1 MNVDYD
7 NGDNSHTI
15 NTTLPIQFTTDKMQA
30 DPVISN
36 IVIALNNRT
45 YDVTGDITNAGL
57 SNANGVTVTS
67 LSPAVPQE
75 PERNYVIGTLKP
87 DDFGSFEVTFTAPAG
102 ISSIPLQLSYKDS
115 NGNIITSVQNIDL
128 ITGYKSDGLTAKHA
142 PGIGRYPYHCAWRGR
157 VSLHEEAEEPVRGRC
172 VMQPVIQFSDVVKIY
187 PLKAGDVTALNHIS
201 FEVERGEFISIMGP
215 SGSGKSTLLNLMGCL
230 DTPTT
235 GDIFM
240 SGIGVRDMSDVELTN
255 LRRDRIG
262 FIFQYFNLFPLL
274 NIIENV
280 SFPQMLKSGKGV
292 NEDKARE
299 VLRAVQLEE
308 HLYPHTPLELSGG
321 QQQRVAVARA
331 LINDPDI
338 LLCDEP
344 TGNLDS
350 KTGAS
355 IMELMTE
362 LNRKGST
369 IIVVTHDPNVAS
381 YTNRIDPDR

>member
-1 MNVDYD
+1 
-7 NGDNSHTI
+7 
-15 NTTLPIQFTTDKMQA
+15 
-30 DPVISN
+30 
-36 IVIALNNRT
+36 
-45 YDVTGDITNAGL
+45 
-57 SNANGVTVTS
+57 
-67 LSPAVPQE
+67 
-75 PERNYVIGTLKP
+75 
-87 DDFGSFEVTFTAPAG
+87 
-102 ISSIPLQLSYKDS
+102 
-115 NGNIITSVQNIDL
+115 
-128 ITGYKSDGLTAKHA
+128 
-142 PGIGRYPYHCAWRGR
+142 
-157 VSLHEEAEEPVRGRC
+157 
-172 VMQPVIQFSDVVKIY
+172 MQPVIQFSDVVKIY
-187 PLKAGDVTALNHIS
+187 PLRAGDVTALNHIS

-240 SGIGVRDMSDVELTN
+240 SGIGVRDMTDVELTN

-280 SFPQMLKSGKGV
+280 SFPQMLKSQKNV
-292 NEDKARE
+292 DPKKAIE
-299 VLRAVQLEE
+299 VLHAVQLEE
-308 HLYPHTPLELSGG
+308 HLYTHTPLELSGG

-355 IMELMTE
+355 IMDLMTE

-369 IIVVTHDPNVAS
+369 IIIVTHDPHVAE
-381 YTNRIDPDR
+381 YTDRIVRIVDGRIAT

>member
-1 MNVDYD
+1 
-7 NGDNSHTI
+7 
-15 NTTLPIQFTTDKMQA
+15 
-30 DPVISN
+30 
-36 IVIALNNRT
+36 
-45 YDVTGDITNAGL
+45 
-57 SNANGVTVTS
+57 
-67 LSPAVPQE
+67 
-75 PERNYVIGTLKP
+75 
-87 DDFGSFEVTFTAPAG
+87 
-102 ISSIPLQLSYKDS
+102 
-115 NGNIITSVQNIDL
+115 
-128 ITGYKSDGLTAKHA
+128 
-142 PGIGRYPYHCAWRGR
+142 
-157 VSLHEEAEEPVRGRC
+157 
-172 VMQPVIQFSDVVKIY
+172 MQPVIQFSDVVKIY
-187 PLKAGDVTALNHIS
+187 PLRAGDVTALNHIS

-230 DTPTT
+230 DTPTS

-280 SFPQMLKSGKGV
+280 SFPQMLKSQASVDSK
-292 NEDKARE
+292 KAIE
-299 VLRAVQLEE
+299 VLHAVQLEE
-308 HLYPHTPLELSGG
+308 YLYTHTPLELSGG

-331 LINDPDI
+331 LFNDPDI

-369 IIVVTHDPNVAS
+369 IIVVTHDPHVAS
-381 YTNRIDPDR
+381 YTNRTIRIVDGRIEE

>member
-1 MNVDYD
+1 MV
-7 NGDNSHTI
+7 
-15 NTTLPIQFTTDKMQA
+15 
-30 DPVISN
+30 
-36 IVIALNNRT
+36 
-45 YDVTGDITNAGL
+45 
-57 SNANGVTVTS
+57 
-67 LSPAVPQE
+67 
-75 PERNYVIGTLKP
+75 
-87 DDFGSFEVTFTAPAG
+87 
-102 ISSIPLQLSYKDS
+102 
-115 NGNIITSVQNIDL
+115 
-128 ITGYKSDGLTAKHA
+128 
-142 PGIGRYPYHCAWRGR
+142 
-157 VSLHEEAEEPVRGRC
+157 
-172 VMQPVIQFSDVVKIY
+172 PVIQFKDVVKVY
-187 PLKAGDVTALNHIS
+187 PLKAGDVTALDHIS
-201 FEVERGEFISIMGP
+201 FEVERGEFIAIMGP
-215 SGSGKSTLLNLMGCL
+215 SGSGKSTLLNMMGCL

-235 GDIFM
+235 GDIFI

-280 SFPQMLKSGKGV
+280 SFPQMLKSQKQV
-292 NEDKARE
+292 DEKKAID

-308 HLYPHTPLELSGG
+308 RLYTHTPLELSGG

-355 IMELMTE
+355 IMDLMTE

-369 IIVVTHDPNVAS
+369 IIIVTHDPHIAE
-381 YTNRIDPDR
+381 YTDRIIRIVDGRIAE